1 MDEALHSRAGRS
13 AQTGEQALDLS
24 NKPLRCFVAVA
35 ETQSF
40 THAAERLH
48 MTQPSLSIQVSQLEK
63 RLGCQLF
70 ERTTREVVIT
80 PAGRRLLDYARRV
93 IDNSCLMLNEARSI
107 RDEQS
112 NRLRLGAALYTFDL
126 PERAALVEGFID
138 AHPEIDLRVDSRH
151 QSETIRDLRSHDLD
165 LALILGI
172 GLSSESYDSGDGGEL
187 TYPRPFLQAVLRQER
202 VELRIPVDHEL
213 ARYDEVPMSALNG
226 QRIVIPSDGHGVAL
240 LRPIRAL
247 LSDASAEAILPPE
260 ATSAGSERYGLKH
273 HLPVVTF
280 GWFRQ
285 SRESRS
291 STVLRPIAGFDL
303 RTDFVLLAHEGEQTP
318 AMREFI
324 AYAVR
329 RQGDATLR
337 Q

>member
-1 MDEALHSRAGRS
+1 VNETLHSPTGRLP
-13 AQTGEQALDLS
+13 QTGEPPLDLS

-48 MTQPSLSIQVSQLEK
+48 MTQPSLSVQISQLEK

-93 IDNSCLMLNEARSI
+93 IENSCLLLNEARSI

-126 PERAALVEGFID
+126 PERAELVEGFID

-151 QSETIRDLRSHDLD
+151 QSEIIKDLRSHDLD

-172 GLSSESYDSGDGGEL
+172 GLSSECYDSGDGGEL
-187 TYPRPFLQAVLRQER
+187 TYPKPLLQAVLRQER

-213 ARYDEVPMSALNG
+213 ARYDEVPQSALNG

-240 LRPIRAL
+240 LRPIREL
-247 LSDASAEAILPPE
+247 LASARAEAILPPE

-318 AMREFI
+318 AMREFLS
-324 AYAVR
+324 YAVQH
-329 RQGDATLR
+329 QGSATLR
-337 Q
+337 P